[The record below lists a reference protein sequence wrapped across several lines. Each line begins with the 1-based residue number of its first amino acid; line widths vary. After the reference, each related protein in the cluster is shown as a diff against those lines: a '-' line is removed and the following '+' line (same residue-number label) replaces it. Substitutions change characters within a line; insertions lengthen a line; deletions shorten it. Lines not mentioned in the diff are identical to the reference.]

1 MWVMTPGGLVQ
12 LTEGPLP
19 PNARLLAPPGNV
31 LNHPVT
37 PALRFTAGSPQF
49 TTPQTTAAVPVNR
62 PSMNQ
67 PRLLPAPPTSAFRP
81 IPPAFIRQPV
91 SNPRLPPP
99 PPKLFLPYKGTV
111 TPDPT
116 APPPLRREALQC
128 DPSLMFLEPQDAV
141 QDWLSGRG
149 GVVVPGLSVA
159 FPYLPPFVSSL
170 STLSV
175 LLRAKKSLTKSV
187 LKLLRRGPQPR
198 RPHKPGSR
206 PEGTTTPSPDL
217 PDSTSDL
224 RPAGDPPAAS
234 APPQEGEEEEEEE
247 EEAAASAP
255 PQEGEEEEEEEE
267 EEAAASAPPQ
277 EGEEA
282 EVVAVARRLVAERFS
297 SNPAYQLL
305 KARFLSCFTVPALL
319 AAVQPIRDKTAGEE
333 EEEEDELDMKTLKE
347 KGRQRR
353 AERSLLLCD
362 WSGASANH
370 FSGIKDH
377 TPDQTL
383 SVQ

>member
-12 LTEGPLP
+12 LKEGTLP
-19 PNARLLAPPGNV
+19 PNARLLASPGNV

-49 TTPQTTAAVPVNR
+49 TTPQTIAAVSVPVNR
-62 PSMNQ
+62 PFMNQ
-67 PRLLPAPPTSAFRP
+67 PRLIPAPPTSAFRP

-99 PPKLFLPYKGTV
+99 PPKVFLPYKGTV

-116 APPPLRREALQC
+116 APPPLRREALQF

-141 QDWLSGRG
+141 QDWLSGQG
-149 GVVVPGLSVA
+149 GVVVPGLSVSL
-159 FPYLPPFVSSL
+159 PYLPPFVSSL
-170 STLSV
+170 STLSA
-175 LLRAKKSLTKSV
+175 LLRAKKSLTMSV
-187 LKLLRRGPQPR
+187 LKLLRRGPQPQ

-234 APPQEGEEEEEEE
+234 APPQEGEE
-247 EEAAASAP
+247 
-255 PQEGEEEEEEEE
+255 
-267 EEAAASAPPQ
+267 
-277 EGEEA
+277 A
-282 EVVAVARRLVAERFS
+282 EVVVAVARRLVAERFS

-319 AAVQPIRDKTAGEE
+319 ATVQPIRDKTAGEE
-333 EEEEDELDMKTLKE
+333 EEEEDEVDMKTLKE
-347 KGRQRR
+347 RGRPRR